1 MKFAR
6 FPVFPIDFP
15 GLGLLDP
22 GHPLCVG
29 SGLWWF
35 ERHWALAGD
44 AGGAA
49 GAADFLCQAER
60 QSGHFLGFFPW
71 ERIQH
76 HGFTTWM
83 CIKCAS
89 QFVSGLWS
97 VNSIATELGVSS

>member
-1 MKFAR
+1 M
-6 FPVFPIDFP
+6 DFP

-22 GHPLCVG
+22 GHSLCVG

-60 QSGHFLGFFPW
+60 QRGHFLGFFPW
-71 ERIQH
+71 ERLHQ
-76 HGFTTWM
+76 M
-83 CIKCAS
+83 CIPVRKWPMVSQLNCNRTWS
-89 QFVSGLWS
+89 QFLSRG
-97 VNSIATELGVSS
+97 SSLR